1 MSDLL
6 TRMERNR
13 KEAEKFSDLAKSASS
28 PFLRAY
34 YSRIA
39 ERYLS
44 FEEEWKPPV
53 RRPIPNRGS
62 STRAASMTGRRYSLR

>member
-1 MSDLL
+1 MWGVWMWDLL

-13 KEAEKFSDLAKSASS
+13 KETEKFFDLAKSASS

-44 FEEEWKPPV
+44 FEEEWNPPV
-53 RRPIPNRGS
+53 RPPVRNRGKA
-62 STRAASMTGRRYSLR
+62 RAA

>member
-1 MSDLL
+1 MTDLL

-13 KEAEKFSDLAKSASS
+13 KEAEKFSDLAKSAAS

-34 YSRIA
+34 HWRIA

-44 FEEEWKPPV
+44 FGEEWRPPVKPPISV
-53 RRPIPNRGS
+53 K
-62 STRAASMTGRRYSLR
+62 TRATSMTRPSDNLQ

>member
-1 MSDLL
+1 MTDLL
-6 TRMERNR
+6 TRMGKNW

-34 YSRIA
+34 YPRIA

-44 FEEEWKPPV
+44 FEEEWRLPV
-53 RRPIPNRGS
+53 RSHPQPRQQH
-62 STRAASMTGRRYSLR
+62 ARRIHDRTER